1 MMLRNTAPARLEP
14 RRLAC
19 CRSHPVMSQFCM
31 QSGEYTL
38 LVLHV
43 HIYTL
48 YLNCSQAL
56 TNGYI
61 YLYQISEKCTVSDS
75 VFSLLMPTYV
85 IIQLCTGGGGGGGG
99 GGDQNWR
106 FLSIYN
112 IIICT
117 HTSTVA
123 ALKKPSQQNQSPDNC
138 LCTNN

>member
-1 MMLRNTAPARLEP
+1 MLRNTAPARLEP

-38 LVLHV
+38 LVLNV

-61 YLYQISEKCTVSDS
+61 YLYQISEECTVSDS

-99 GGDQNWR
+99 GGGVGVCVGPE
-106 FLSIYN
+106 LEASLYIY
-112 IIICT
+112 IYIYISLCV
-117 HTSTVA
+117 HTRA
-123 ALKKPSQQNQSPDNC
+123 Q
-138 LCTNN
+138 